1 MVLASVVAP
10 FALAEE
16 VLVGQGSVAVQV
28 NQVPQAF
35 VAGLTSFQAV
45 QAVDFVVAVFGHLVE
60 ASLVVASCLVAGEVQ
75 AVSAFGQ
82 AEAAQVDRAV
92 VVQEDQAG
100 VVQVGSVLNV
110 VACQVAAVATAGVAV
125 VEAYSMAGTCLAAQ
139 SAFLVHPSGVAAAF
153 PVVGHLKE
161 ASPACPYQ
169 AGVEDQVG
177 NVEASG
183 PDLEDQ
189 AVDP

>member
-16 VLVGQGSVAVQV
+16 VLVGQRFVAVQV

-60 ASLVVASCLVAGEVQ
+60 ASLVVASCSVAGEVQ
-75 AVSAFGQ
+75 AVSATGQ
-82 AEAAQVDRAV
+82 AEAGQADRAV
-92 VVQEDQAG
+92 VAQEDQAG

-125 VEAYSMAGTCLAAQ
+125 VAAYSMAGGCLAAQ
-139 SAFLVHPSGVAAAF
+139 SAFLVHPFAAAF
-153 PVVGHLKE
+153 PVAGHLEE
-161 ASPACPYQ
+161 ACPACPYR